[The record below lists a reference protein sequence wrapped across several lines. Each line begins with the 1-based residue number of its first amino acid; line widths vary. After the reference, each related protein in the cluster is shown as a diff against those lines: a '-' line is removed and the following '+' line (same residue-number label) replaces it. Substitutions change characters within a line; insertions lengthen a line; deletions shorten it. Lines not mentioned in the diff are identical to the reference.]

1 MAPGAGGVKAAF
13 VFPGQGSQKV
23 GMGRDWCAAFPEARA
38 AFAEADAVLPELA
51 STEGFRLSAL
61 CFDGPVE
68 TLQRTAV
75 TQPAILTASVAID
88 RVLAARGERPAMAA
102 GHSLG
107 EYSAHGAAGTL
118 RFADA
123 LRLVRLRGLLMQE
136 AVPLGEGAMA
146 AILGLDAAAVAEIA
160 RQASQGTEVCA
171 VANFNSPEQTVLAGH
186 AAAVGRAMTLA
197 KERGAKRALPLPV
210 SAPFH
215 SPLMAPARE
224 GLRPRLEETEF
235 ADPRCPV
242 VVNVDARPVRTGAA
256 ARDALV
262 RQVDEAVRWVE
273 SVRWMAE
280 EGAVTTFVEVG
291 PGTVLTGLGKR
302 IAPQARWLSLA
313 EPGELDAALDALA
326 GGGV

>member
-1 MAPGAGGVKAAF
+1 VKTAF

-23 GMGRDWCAAFPEARA
+23 GMGAEWIGAFPEARA
-38 AFAEADAVLPELA
+38 AFAEADTVLAEVA
-51 STEGFRLSAL
+51 ATEGAPLSAL
-61 CFDGPVE
+61 CFDGPAE

-88 RVLAARGERPAMAA
+88 RVLAARGERPAMTA

-107 EYSAHGAAGTL
+107 EYSAHVAAGTL

-123 LRLVRLRGLLMQE
+123 LRLVRLRGRLMQE
-136 AVPLGEGAMA
+136 AVPVGVGAMA
-146 AILGLDAAAVAEIA
+146 AILGLAPGAVAEVA
-160 RQASQGTEVCA
+160 LEASQGAEVCA

-186 AAAVGRAMTLA
+186 AAAVERAMALA

-224 GLRPRLEETEF
+224 GLRPHLEETEF
-235 ADPRCPV
+235 ADPACPV
-242 VVNVDARPVRTGAA
+242 VVNVDALPVTSGSA

-262 RQVDEAVRWVE
+262 RQVDGAVRWVE
-273 SVRWMAE
+273 SVLWMAG

-291 PGTVLTGLGKR
+291 PGAVLTGLGKR

-313 EPGELDAALDALA
+313 EPAGLDAALDALR
-326 GGGV
+326 GGG